1 MLKNYFIIAWRNA
14 WRNKLYSFINI
25 TGLAIGMS
33 CCVVI
38 YLYLQQE
45 LSYDKWNVKADHTYR
60 IVSDCYLP
68 TGERKLA
75 STPPHLLTELKNNFP
90 EVVSAAR
97 VVSAEGERVLAYGD
111 KKAYAANVCFADSS
125 IFDVFTFSVL
135 AGNPKALLNDPYTVV
150 MTASTARNYFGEEN
164 AIGKVMKLSDS
175 VNVKVT
181 GVIADVPRNSHL
193 QFDVLV
199 SRSTLMGMF
208 ATNKEMLE
216 AVDNWL
222 YIDSYTYVVLN
233 EKTEE
238 KEFESQLNK
247 HVAEQTA
254 DIRRKLGISLAMEL
268 QPLTSIHLHSSREY
282 ELKPY
287 TNSDITYVYIFS
299 ATALFILLVACCNFI
314 NLSTAR
320 SLGRSKE
327 IGLRKVIGGRRAQL
341 VAQFLSESVLFSL
354 IAGLLSGL
362 IVMAVLPVFNS
373 FVSVPVQPD
382 KSLFIVYTGIILCTG
397 LLAGFYP
404 AFLLSSF
411 SPVASLKG
419 VVRHGWADVLLR
431 KGLVIFQFAVA
442 IVLIISSA
450 IIFRQLDF
458 IQSRK
463 IGMKKEQLVQLELRF
478 PDIPK
483 APVMLQELM
492 KTPGVVSGSLTNF
505 SFQNMSLSTVLP
517 EGADE
522 NKLNAENICSIDE
535 HFLKTFQ
542 IDLVAGH
549 DYSGLPADVNGFIV
563 NETAVK
569 AFNWKSPQ
577 QAIGKKI
584 DDTDGHKGTVIGV
597 VKDFNYTSLH
607 DPIRPLVM
615 HIKPIK
621 HSRVTLRLQPGHI
634 VSSMK
639 EMQSTW
645 TEIATNSPFNYVF
658 LEDEFNS
665 LYKGEQNMR
674 SVIGMFTCLA
684 VLIACLGLF
693 GLTTYSIRQRV
704 KEIGIRKVL
713 GAGIFSIA
721 GLLSKDFMKLVA
733 ISVIIAVPLA
743 WLLGHKWLQDF
754 AYKADMNWWLF
765 AAAGIIA
772 LCMALMTVILQ
783 ALKAANANP
792 VKNLRTE

>member
-25 TGLAIGMS
+25 AGLAIGMS

-45 LSYDKWNVKADHTYR
+45 LSYDKWNVKADRTYR

-75 STPPHLLTELKNNFP
+75 STPPHLLTELKNNSP
-90 EVVSAAR
+90 GVVSAAR
-97 VVSAEGERVLAYGD
+97 IVSAEGERVLAYGD
-111 KKAYAANVCFADSS
+111 KKVYAANVYFADSS
-125 IFDVFTFSVL
+125 IFDVFTFPVL
-135 AGNPKALLNDPYTVV
+135 AGNPETLLNDPYTVV

-164 AIGKVMKLSDS
+164 AIGKIMKLSDS
-175 VNVKVT
+175 VSVKVT
-181 GVIADVPRNSHL
+181 GIIADVPRNSHL
-193 QFDVLV
+193 QFDILV
-199 SRSTLMGMF
+199 SRSTLMSMF

-222 YIDSYTYVVLN
+222 YIDSYTYVVLD
-233 EKTEE
+233 EKTEV

-254 DIRRKLGISLAMEL
+254 NIRRQLGISLTMEL
-268 QPLTSIHLHSSREY
+268 QPLTSIHLHSNREY

-299 ATALFILLVACCNFI
+299 ATALFILLLACCNFI

-327 IGLRKVIGGRRAQL
+327 IGLRKVIGGKRAQL

-373 FVSVPVQPD
+373 FVSMPVQPD
-382 KSLFIVYTGIILCTG
+382 NSLFIVYTGIILCTG

-419 VVRHGWADVLLR
+419 IVRHGWTDVLLR

-442 IVLIISSA
+442 IALIISSV
-450 IIFRQLDF
+450 IVFRQLDF
-458 IQSRK
+458 IQNRK

-483 APVMLQELM
+483 APVMLQKLM

-505 SFQNMSLSTVLP
+505 SFQNMNLSTVLP

-549 DYSGLPADVNGFIV
+549 DYSGLPADANGFIV
-563 NETAVK
+563 NEAAVK

-584 DDTDGHKGTVIGV
+584 DDTDGHIGTVIGV

-607 DPIRPLVM
+607 DLIRPLVM

-634 VSSMK
+634 VSAMK
-639 EMQSTW
+639 EMQNTW
-645 TEIATNSPFNYVF
+645 TEIATDSPFNYVF

-674 SVIGMFTCLA
+674 SIIGIFTCLA
-684 VLIACLGLF
+684 LLIACLGLF

-765 AAAGIIA
+765 AAAGIVALFIA
-772 LCMALMTVILQ
+772 LATVILQ

-792 VKNLRTE
+792 VKSLRTE